1 MKVYEAMARAFADE
15 GTDHLFSLMGDA
27 NMYWMSTLL
36 SLGGVENVHARH
48 ENAAVAMADGY
59 ARSTGKV
66 GVATVTSGPG
76 LAHAMTAVV
85 GAARYGTP
93 LVLFAGDTMRGD
105 TKALQYIDHQAFA
118 RLCGVH
124 CESVLSPEQSLD
136 AVRRAFLRARTMGET
151 VILSVP
157 MDIQDRD
164 HPGDYAYRPSTAG
177 RGAAEAFVPDD
188 DSVDEAL
195 GLLASARR
203 PVIIVG
209 VGALQ
214 GGALEAVEALGER
227 IGSLFATTL
236 LAKGALDE
244 SPWAI
249 GISGTFSTPQAEK
262 VLGEADLV
270 VGIGASLNRFT
281 RQEGYL
287 FPQARTIQISHQRE
301 ADVGGGGV
309 VTAYLCGD
317 ARLTAELLE
326 RRLAAEE
333 ISSPGWRDRF
343 SRERW
348 DPMSV
353 VEAGQVPEGED
364 ALDPREVVAALE
376 EHIPDGA
383 IVVSGAGH
391 FWSFVNKGLSG
402 RGGRTFLY
410 CLGFG
415 SIGQALPVAV
425 GAAVGN
431 PERPVV
437 VVDGDSSILMYIAEL
452 DTAVRRHANLLAV
465 VLDDDAMG
473 AELHKLRLRQV
484 PSEAAVVPTPRLDLV
499 AEGLGGRGAVVR
511 DVKSLRAA
519 LADWSGAGVHL
530 VDAKVS
536 TSVVDVSSVMG
547 NEVRTV

>member
-1 MKVYEAMARAFADE
+1 MKVYEAMAQAFADE
-15 GTDHLFSLMGDA
+15 GTEHLFSLMGDA

-36 SLGGVENVHARH
+36 ALDGVENVHARH

-76 LAHAMTAVV
+76 LAQAMTAVV
-85 GAARYGTP
+85 GAARYRTP
-93 LVLFAGDTMRGD
+93 MVLFAGDTVRGD

-124 CESVLSPEQSLD
+124 CELVLSPEQSLQ
-136 AVRRAFLRARTMGET
+136 AVRNAFHRAATLRET

-157 MDIQDRD
+157 MDVQDREY
-164 HPGDYAYRPSTAG
+164 PQGYAYVPSSKLESAG
-177 RGAAEAFVPDD
+177 AYVPDE
-188 DSVDEAL
+188 DSVDQAL

-203 PVIIVG
+203 PVIITG

-214 GGALEAVEALGER
+214 SGALAAIERLGDR
-227 IGSLFATTL
+227 IGALFATTL
-236 LAKGALDE
+236 LAKGALDD
-244 SPWAI
+244 SNWSLGVA
-249 GISGTFSTPQAEK
+249 GTFSRPQAEK
-262 VLGEADLV
+262 VFGEADLV
-270 VGIGASLNRFT
+270 VGIGASLNHFT
-281 RQEGYL
+281 RQEGHL
-287 FPQARTIQISHQRE
+287 FPQARTIQISHQRAAE
-301 ADVGGGGV
+301 LGVGPD

-317 ARLTAELLE
+317 ARLTTELLE
-326 RRLAAEE
+326 NRLDEAGYEAT
-333 ISSPGWRDRF
+333 GWRGRF
-343 SRERW
+343 VQEPW
-348 DPMSV
+348 DPMSA
-353 VEAGQVPEGED
+353 VEAGRVQEGEH
-364 ALDPREVVAALE
+364 AMDPREAVAALE
-376 EHIPDGA
+376 EHIPPNA

-415 SIGQALPVAV
+415 SIGQALPVAI

-431 PERPVV
+431 PDRPVV
-437 VVDGDSSILMYIAEL
+437 VVDGDSSILMHLAEL
-452 DTAVRRHANLLAV
+452 DTAVRCGSNLLAL

-484 PSEAAVVPTPRLDLV
+484 PDDAALVPTPRIDLV
-499 AEGLGGRGAVVR
+499 AQGLGADGVVVR
-511 DVKSLRAA
+511 DADDLRAE
-519 LADWSGAGVHL
+519 LARRVAVGGVHL

-536 TSVVDVSSVMG
+536 RSVVDVSAVMG
-547 NEVRTV
+547 NEVRKS

>member
-15 GTDHLFSLMGDA
+15 GTEHLFSLMGDA
-27 NMYWMSTLL
+27 NMYWMSSLL
-36 SLGGVENVHARH
+36 SSGEVDNVHARH

-76 LAHAMTAVV
+76 LAHAMTAIV
-85 GAARYGTP
+85 GAARYRTP

-105 TKALQYIDHQAFA
+105 TQALQYIDHQAFA
-118 RLCGVH
+118 SLCGVH
-124 CESVLSPEQSLD
+124 CELVLSPEQSLD
-136 AVRRAFLRARTMGET
+136 AVRRAFHRARTMRET

-164 HPGDYAYRPSTAG
+164 YPQDYAYAPAAKG
-177 RGAAEAFVPDD
+177 RSAAEAFVPDE

-214 GGALEAVEALGER
+214 GDALDAVERLGER
-227 IGSLFATTL
+227 VGALFATTL
-236 LAKGALDE
+236 LAKGALDT

-301 ADVGGGGV
+301 AETGGGGA
-309 VTAYLCGD
+309 VTAFLCGD
-317 ARLTAELLE
+317 ARRTTELLE
-326 RRLAAEE
+326 RRLAEEE
-333 ISSPGWRDRF
+333 ISSPGWRSRF
-343 SRERW
+343 TREPW

-353 VEAGQVPEGED
+353 VEAGRVPEGED
-364 ALDPREVVAALE
+364 ALDPREAVAALE
-376 EHIPDGA
+376 EHIPAGA

-402 RGGRTFLY
+402 KDGRTFLY

-431 PERPVV
+431 PDRPVV

-452 DTAVRRHANLLAV
+452 DTAVRRQVNLLAF

-484 PSEAAVVPTPRLDLV
+484 PDEAAMVATPGLDVVAR
-499 AEGLGGRGAVVR
+499 GLGGEGAVVR
-511 DVKSLRAA
+511 DSEA
-519 LADWSGAGVHL
+519 LHGALSAWAGTGVHL

-547 NEVRTV
+547 NEVRSV